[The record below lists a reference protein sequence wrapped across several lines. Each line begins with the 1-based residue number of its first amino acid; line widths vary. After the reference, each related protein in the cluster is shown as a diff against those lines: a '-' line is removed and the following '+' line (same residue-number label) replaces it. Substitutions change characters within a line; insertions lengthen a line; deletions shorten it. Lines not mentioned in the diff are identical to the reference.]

1 MRTNLWKI
9 STLTLAGALAIVIGN
24 GAVNRASADPQPRM
38 YSALEHLKQA
48 REDLIKAKANKG
60 GHRVK
65 AIDHVNQAIDEVKAG
80 IDFAN
85 KH

>member
-9 STLTLAGALAIVIGN
+9 STVTLAGALALVIGS

-48 REDLIKAKANKG
+48 REDLVKARDNKG
-60 GHRVK
+60 GHRAR
-65 AIDHVNQAIDEVKAG
+65 AIDHVNEAINEVKAG
-80 IDFAN
+80 IEHAN